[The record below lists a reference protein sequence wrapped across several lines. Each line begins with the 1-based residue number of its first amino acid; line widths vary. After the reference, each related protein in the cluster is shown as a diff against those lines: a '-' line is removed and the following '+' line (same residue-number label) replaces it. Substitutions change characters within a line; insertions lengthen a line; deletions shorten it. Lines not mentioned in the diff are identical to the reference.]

1 MLACIYMY
9 IDMCVCVYVS
19 FFPCLSVPRE
29 IDWVCVCYAHNFKN
43 RTTCY
48 KCGKNQGEDQQ
59 VQVPPPHQIQER
71 PGDWFCSACEA
82 HNFATRDV
90 CYKCHKDKSPEDR
103 VCVKEEDAAVPED
116 GGDALQ
122 TSMLN
127 TASALGRLVED

>member
-1 MLACIYMY
+1 MY

-19 FFPCLSVPRE
+19 FSACLSVPRE

-103 VCVKEEDAAVPED
+103 VCVKEDAAAPED

-122 TSMLN
+122 TSMLT
-127 TASALGRLVED
+127 TATALGRLVED